1 MNEGV
6 AEASERM
13 LKGAGAFAHETPYA
27 VGKHYRQINSSPDLN
42 LVRVPFLNISTSETN
57 CYLICDGG
65 ECLAVDTGA
74 PTPEGAALLD
84 AAIDELGIDKA
95 RMSFF
100 LTHLH
105 MDHAGLIDHVAPKEA
120 PIALSLTAF
129 NLMAVSSDAEY
140 LRITEAQVSAE
151 GFDCDLVHKSARYGM
166 GIPSFKPEGRNLKFV
181 AEGDVIVVGQTKLEV
196 VDTAGHTPGHLAL
209 FHRGSGLLFSGDHIL
224 FAISPGLGLRL
235 GVVDTMGVYLANLQK
250 VCDLG
255 ISRLLHS
262 HGEIRPDWRERV
274 AWLKN
279 HHCERIEQAAA
290 YIAEHPGVTGAD
302 VVKNLTWNVPQAW
315 EDIYPAQKWCIVE
328 GGIIILNHLIAE
340 HRIAREP
347 DANNIHHYTLL

>member
-27 VGKHYRQINSSPDLN
+27 VGKHYRQINSSPDVY

-74 PTPEGAALLD
+74 PTPEGAVLLD

-120 PIALSLTAF
+120 PIALSLTDF
-129 NLMAVSSDAEY
+129 NLMAASSDAEY

-209 FHRGSGLLFSGDHIL
+209 STVGRACCFPATTSCSPSRPVWACAWGSSIPWACILRTCKRCVTWVFRGCCILMAKYAPIGASVWRGLKTIIANASNKRRRTLPSIL
-224 FAISPGLGLRL
+224 VQRAP
-235 GVVDTMGVYLANLQK
+235 
-250 VCDLG
+250 
-255 ISRLLHS
+255 
-262 HGEIRPDWRERV
+262 
-274 AWLKN
+274 
-279 HHCERIEQAAA
+279 
-290 YIAEHPGVTGAD
+290 
-302 VVKNLTWNVPQAW
+302 TW
-315 EDIYPAQKWCIVE
+315 
-328 GGIIILNHLIAE
+328 
-340 HRIAREP
+340 
-347 DANNIHHYTLL
+347 

>member
-27 VGKHYRQINSSPDLN
+27 VGKHYRQINSSPDVY

-120 PIALSLTAF
+120 LIALSLTDF
-129 NLMAVSSDAEY
+129 NLMAASSDVEY

-151 GFDCDLVHKSARYGM
+151 GFDCDLVHSQLQARGAQLEIRCRRRRYCSGAN
-166 GIPSFKPEGRNLKFV
+166 EARGRRYRGPHARPPRAFPPWVGL
-181 AEGDVIVVGQTKLEV
+181 VVFRRPHPV
-196 VDTAGHTPGHLAL
+196 RHLAR
-209 FHRGSGLLFSGDHIL
+209 FGP
-224 FAISPGLGLRL
+224 ALGGRRYHGRVSCELAK
-235 GVVDTMGVYLANLQK
+235 GV
-250 VCDLG
+250 
-255 ISRLLHS
+255 
-262 HGEIRPDWRERV
+262 
-274 AWLKN
+274 
-279 HHCERIEQAAA
+279 
-290 YIAEHPGVTGAD
+290 
-302 VVKNLTWNVPQAW
+302 
-315 EDIYPAQKWCIVE
+315 
-328 GGIIILNHLIAE
+328 
-340 HRIAREP
+340 
-347 DANNIHHYTLL
+347 